1 MKKLMLLVGLLF
13 VAGIPLMAADVT
25 VGGVLDLNY
34 VMDSPADDDDDEPS
48 ESYFGT
54 VSTKLTTKADFG
66 DDLIGFAK
74 LNFVEDINM
83 GTGHSYG
90 MDTIGILTVEEAWV
104 SKANAFGQEGLGF
117 KFGKMEVPGNLDIDN
132 GITHSLSNRFEIDY
146 TWGLNVNYAVEGVG
160 TFNLTTFEGM
170 GGLDAT
176 GPDDEDTGLF
186 SSLSLQWDTGENAF
200 EVEGLR
206 LVVAYGMLASDD
218 DQDDGSVISIGG
230 TYSLA
235 GMDVP
240 LTIGLEIDMVSNV
253 DIGDFYVDD
262 QVALDLGSAMLM
274 ALNVDYDINEEFSV
288 GLSYETLAVD
298 EDDLDAPSIPAAIE
312 KQTITRLALRGEY
325 NVAEDVKMRFEYADI
340 SNDNSDIAV
349 DTSTAD
355 KETGGNTIAIGV
367 LATF

>member
-25 VGGVLDLNY
+25 VGGQLDLNY
-34 VMDSPADDDDDEPS
+34 VMESPADDDDNEPS
-48 ESYFGT
+48 ESYFMPLT
-54 VSTKLTTKADFG
+54 TKLTTKADFG

-74 LNFVEDINM
+74 LHFMEDLVM

-90 MDTIGILTVEEAWV
+90 IGTVGILLVEEAWV

-132 GITHSLSNRFEIDY
+132 GITRPLTNRFEIDN

-160 TFNLTTFEGM
+160 TFNLTTFEGL

-186 SSLSLQWDTGENAF
+186 SSMVLQWDTGENAF

-206 LVVAYGMLASDD
+206 LVVSYGMVASDD

-240 LTIGLEIDMVSNV
+240 LTIGLEIDMISNV
-253 DIGDFYVDD
+253 DIGDFNVDE
-262 QVALDLGSAMLM
+262 QAALDLGSAMLM

-298 EDDLDAPSIPAAIE
+298 EDDADPPSIPAAIAE
-312 KQTITRLALRGEY
+312 QTITRMALRGDY
-325 NVAEDVKMRFEYADI
+325 KVAEDVKMRFEYADI
-340 SNDNSDIAV
+340 SNDCSD
-349 DTSTAD
+349 TGAD